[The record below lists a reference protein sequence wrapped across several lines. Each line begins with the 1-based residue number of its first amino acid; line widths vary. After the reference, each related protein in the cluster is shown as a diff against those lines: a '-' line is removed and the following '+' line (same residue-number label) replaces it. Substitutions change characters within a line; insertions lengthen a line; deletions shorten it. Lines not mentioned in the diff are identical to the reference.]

1 MRNGKNLSLGNNF
14 RILQWCKKQMNYYAS
29 LGLRLLTP
37 LIITYSVLEK
47 IFYPLTIYI
56 PYYILNLLKVK
67 TFIFQPYLI
76 TSSSYI
82 RVSDACAVISAY
94 FLLLILVIITKDIS
108 LKKRIK
114 IFMFGSI
121 IILTINLARILSL
134 IYILE
139 NYGFNA
145 FQQTHDFLW
154 LILGSV
160 LVAFTWIFLIKHYKV
175 KSIPIYSDIKYLL
188 KQVTSSP

>member
-1 MRNGKNLSLGNNF
+1 
-14 RILQWCKKQMNYYAS
+14 
-29 LGLRLLTP
+29 
-37 LIITYSVLEK
+37 
-47 IFYPLTIYI
+47 
-56 PYYILNLLKVK
+56 
-67 TFIFQPYLI
+67 
-76 TSSSYI
+76 
-82 RVSDACAVISAY
+82 
-94 FLLLILVIITKDIS
+94 
-108 LKKRIK
+108 
-114 IFMFGSI
+114 MFGSI